1 MVVDLL
7 LHLIVGHLFLD
18 VPIIAVLEQL
28 VDLQHVSRV
37 FLFLFT
43 IGFLSHVRLD
53 TVLNELHS
61 GEFLVNLDVLDK
73 ILCLFRG

>member
-7 LHLIVGHLFLD
+7 LHLIISHLLLD
-18 VPIIAVLEQL
+18 VTIMAILKQL
-28 VDLQHVSRV
+28 VDLQHISRV

-53 TVLNELHS
+53 TVLDELHS
-61 GEFLVNLDVLDK
+61 GEFLVNLDVLDE

>member
-7 LHLIVGHLFLD
+7 LHLIISHLLLD
-18 VPIIAVLEQL
+18 MTIIAVLKQL
-28 VDLQHVSRV
+28 VDLQHVGRV

-53 TVLNELHS
+53 TMLNELHAS
-61 GEFLVNLDVLDK
+61 EFLVNLDVLDK